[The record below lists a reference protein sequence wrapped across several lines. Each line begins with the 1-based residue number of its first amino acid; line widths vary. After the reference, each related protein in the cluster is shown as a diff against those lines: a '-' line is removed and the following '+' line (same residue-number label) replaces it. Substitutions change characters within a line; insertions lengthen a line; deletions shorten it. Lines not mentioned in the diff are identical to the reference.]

1 MISAHFFTLLSLLS
15 FAHFAHSAV
24 VRQHQQERP
33 QVLLISFDGFRW
45 DYLND
50 EYKQKYNLDLK
61 NFDKLKVTYSIY
73 SSTGIIKVMNITKRT
88 I

>member
-1 MISAHFFTLLSLLS
+1 MISGHFFTLLSLLS

-61 NFDKLKVTYSIY
+61 NFDKLKVTYS
-73 SSTGIIKVMNITKRT
+73 STGIITVMNITKST